1 MQKPEQEKLKDD
13 TKRFPR
19 KVTNG
24 VSKKTGRAK
33 RRRRPHA
40 AAMG

>member
-1 MQKPEQEKLKDD
+1 MEKATQQKLKDD

-33 RRRRPHA
+33 RRRKPHA
-40 AAMG
+40 AKMG